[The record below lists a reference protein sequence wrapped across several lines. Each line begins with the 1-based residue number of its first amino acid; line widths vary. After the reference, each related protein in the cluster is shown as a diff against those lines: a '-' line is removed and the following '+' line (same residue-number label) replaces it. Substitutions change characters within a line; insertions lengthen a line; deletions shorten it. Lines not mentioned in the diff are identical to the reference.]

1 MRSYTN
7 LKILAPYGALYYK
20 YRSKQTGS
28 TKKYVVVSDLH
39 LGFEHKFIE
48 KGIQIN
54 SKVFTQNVILE
65 VNQIIERVKPDG
77 VILLGDIKDSI
88 TRINSIEWYHIP
100 RFLKEIA
107 KSYEVLLVPGNHDV
121 KIECLSPAD
130 VSISTPMGITIGD
143 TLFLHG
149 HTRPSSSKSRVN
161 KIVMG
166 HLHPVLNKPDSNLN
180 GERVW
185 LFMRV
190 KKSSVFKN
198 EDGYLDLVTM
208 PSFNRFIAPSL
219 TFRRKN
225 SDIQVSPIIRNVA
238 KCYDCVKQ
246 ALVVCLDGYVLGDE
260 RLLPF
265 VWLAPSAPIY

>member
-1 MRSYTN
+1 M
-7 LKILAPYGALYYK
+7 
-20 YRSKQTGS
+20 
-28 TKKYVVVSDLH
+28 
-39 LGFEHKFIE
+39 E

-54 SKVFTQNVILE
+54 SKFFTQHIVSE
-65 VNQIIERVKPDG
+65 VKEIIERLKPDG

-88 TRINSIEWYHIP
+88 MKINSIEWYHIP

-107 KSYEVLLVPGNHDV
+107 KSYEVFLIPGNHDV

-130 VSISTPMGITIGD
+130 VSIASPTGITIGD

-149 HTRPSSSKSRVN
+149 HTMPSSNKSTVN

-185 LFMRV
+185 IFMRV

-208 PSFNRFIAPSL
+208 PSFNRFIAPSS

-225 SDIQVSPIIRNVA
+225 TDTPASPIIRNVA
-238 KCYDCVKQ
+238 KYYSCIKQ

-265 VWLAPSAPIY
+265 VCMAPKCQPIYKSNMQ

>member
-1 MRSYTN
+1 
-7 LKILAPYGALYYK
+7 
-20 YRSKQTGS
+20 
-28 TKKYVVVSDLH
+28 V
-39 LGFEHKFIE
+39 E

-54 SKVFTQNVILE
+54 SKFFTQHIVSE
-65 VNQIIERVKPDG
+65 VSAIIKGLKPDG

-88 TRINSIEWYHIP
+88 MKINSIEWYHVP
-100 RFLKEIA
+100 RFLKGLA
-107 KSYEVLLVPGNHDV
+107 KSYEVYLIPGNHDV
-121 KIECLSPAD
+121 KIEWLSPND
-130 VSISTPMGITIGD
+130 VSIASPTGITIGD

-149 HTRPSSSKSRVN
+149 HTMPSSKRSAVN

-185 LFMRV
+185 IFMRV
-190 KKSSVFKN
+190 KKRSVFKN

-208 PSFNRFIAPSL
+208 PSFNQFITPSSSF
-219 TFRRKN
+219 TRKN
-225 SDIQVSPIIRNVA
+225 IAISASPIIRNVI
-238 KCYDCVKQ
+238 KCYNCVDQ

-265 VWLAPSAPIY
+265 VT